1 MAGLPWIQLA
11 SDWKGNKKAIRL
23 RVFLEDE
30 WAWAYVV
37 SLWCWTAQHQG
48 DGLIE
53 GPGALSVIAE
63 AAGWKGDPKHFVDC
77 LLRAEL
83 LDETT
88 NGYAVHDWAD
98 YAGAHIEKRE
108 KERKRLRTYRNRTRT
123 KRVRSAY
130 VHGERETE
138 RETDTDTTTHT
149 QGAVDFRK
157 AGAEAA
163 AAVVSPGPAPLADS
177 VLKILRA
184 YGKNA
189 MHASPEARASVE
201 SAIYGATPEIA
212 ASRIADAWNPATAR
226 ILPVWNDAKPWLT
239 FYLEA
244 ITGQTKAKATRKG
257 MAPPSTDFTSPEAT
271 TL

>member
-1 MAGLPWIQLA
+1 MAGLPWIPLETRFPT
-11 SDWKGNKKAIRL
+11 GEHAIALGVALQNPMAWAHVVRL
-23 RVFLEDE
+23 
-30 WAWAYVV
+30 WAWAA
-37 SLWCWTAQHQG
+37 SNRA
-48 DGLIE
+48 DGRFE
-53 GPGALSVIAE
+53 GPAAVATIE
-63 AAGWKGDPKHFVDC
+63 TAAGWSGSPGAFAEAMS
-77 LLRAEL
+77 LRHIGL
-83 LDETT
+83 LDVTERGFYIH
-88 NGYAVHDWAD
+88 NWHIHC
-98 YAGAHIEKRE
+98 GAHIEKRV
-108 KERKRLRTYRNRTRT
+108 KDRVRKRNGKSKGTPRKLRGTSVEEFGN
-123 KRVRSAY
+123 SAQ
-130 VHGERETE
+130 ERERE
-138 RETDTDTTTHT
+138 RETDTTTHT

-212 ASRIADAWNPATAR
+212 ASRIAAAWNP
-226 ILPVWNDAKPWLT
+226 AKPWLT

-244 ITGQTKAKATRKG
+244 ITGQTKTKATRKG